1 MTDTKPYRVL
11 SLDGG
16 GTRGL
21 YTAVLLE
28 GVARR
33 IARQNGV
40 PDDKLD
46 IGQHFDLIVGTS
58 TGAIIAASL
67 AAGASLD
74 PVIRLYREKAA
85 AIFRDPT
92 PAANLAFIA
101 WLFRT
106 AWRPA
111 NDTYPLHEAL
121 TGILGSETLGQ
132 VYARRG
138 IALCI
143 PAINASTRKAWVFKT
158 PHDTRNHRLQRDNDV
173 TLVDACL
180 ASAAAPIVFPLKEIC
195 YRAEPGSPVRWFTD
209 GGLYANNPVV
219 VALVEALAFAPK
231 DAPIEILS
239 VSTCPPVT
247 SEPVTSACARPGLVS
262 WIRGLRIIETSLDA
276 QAFAHH
282 NAARFLAAALDRRI
296 TYIRL
301 EDPPLSVEDMRKLRL
316 DNPAADCLD
325 RLVELAHDAIDRNI
339 SLATAGTQDMQPLVP
354 MLSNI
359 PTHT

>member
-1 MTDTKPYRVL
+1 MTELKPYRVL

-28 GVARR
+28 GITRR
-33 IARQNGV
+33 IARQNGI

-46 IGQHFDLIVGTS
+46 VGKHFDLIVGTS
-58 TGAIIAASL
+58 TGAIIAAAL

-74 PVIRLYREKAA
+74 QVIRLYREQAT

-92 PAANLAFIA
+92 PASTLALIP
-101 WLFRT
+101 WLVRN
-106 AWRPA
+106 ALLPA
-111 NDTYPLHEAL
+111 NDANPLREAM

-138 IALCI
+138 VALCI
-143 PAINASTRKAWVFKT
+143 PAINASTRKSWVFKT
-158 PHDTRNHRLQRDNDV
+158 PHDTRNHRLQRDNDI
-173 TLVDACL
+173 TLVDACM
-180 ASAAAPIVFPLKEIC
+180 ASAAAPIVFPLQEIC
-195 YRAEPGSPVRWFTD
+195 YRTEPGSPVRWFTD

-219 VALVEALAFAPK
+219 LALVEALAFAPK

-247 SEPVTSACARPGLVS
+247 SEPVTSASARPGLIS

-282 NAARFLAAALDRRI
+282 NTARFLAAELDRRI

-301 EDPPLSVEDMRKLRL
+301 DDPPLSVEDMRKLRL

-339 SLATAGTQDMQPLVP
+339 SLATAGTQDLQPLVP
-354 MLSNI
+354 LLSNI
-359 PTHT
+359 PTRS